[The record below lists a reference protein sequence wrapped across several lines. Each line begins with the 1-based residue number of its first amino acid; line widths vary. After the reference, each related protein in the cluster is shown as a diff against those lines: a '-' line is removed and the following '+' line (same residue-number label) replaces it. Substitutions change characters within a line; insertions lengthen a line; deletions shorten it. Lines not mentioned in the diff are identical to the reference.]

1 MLNPIEYKIKEY
13 ELLCSLVSV
22 EEIVQWADEEILRSD
37 NLDEMIMDLS
47 LANDQ
52 DKQFEVFSQ
61 LDSKYESEAFNSVTC
76 KISELYGNKAF
87 DFHEVSSKLILMSY
101 HSVNL
106 SSYQIDFCNW
116 LDDETC
122 LIAQGIKEQGPAETE
137 LKGFMEIVKSKH
149 NQRLQ
154 SDLRPLSPF
163 VQKAAQKPP
172 LASGS

>member
-1 MLNPIEYKIKEY
+1 MRSPW
-13 ELLCSLVSV
+13 LLCSLVSV

-37 NLDEMIMDLS
+37 ELDEMVMDLS
-47 LANDQ
+47 LANDE
-52 DKQFEVFSQ
+52 DKQYKAFSQ
-61 LDSKYESEAFNSVTC
+61 LDSKYESEAFNSVAFN
-76 KISELYGNKAF
+76 IAELYDNKAL

-106 SSYQIDFCNW
+106 SSDQIDFCNW

-122 LIAQGIKEQGPAETE
+122 LIAQGIKEQVPAEVE

-163 VQKAAQKPP
+163 VQKTHKRRQ
-172 LASGS
+172 